1 MNMRNNYKDDN
12 YSIKAYNQAITYHA
26 QLLNFMFNDW
36 AYFLLEF
43 LKRFNIIFFKMNNNL
58 RKELQEINNRLK
70 ALMPYVAIL

>member
-1 MNMRNNYKDDN
+1 
-12 YSIKAYNQAITYHA
+12 
-26 QLLNFMFNDW
+26 MFNDW